1 MVDKTVDNSVAK
13 NKQAL
18 LNASKN
24 VEATLEK
31 FKANVTPE
39 KTADFIIEDNEK
51 SRRLRASAFHA
62 QEQQRGAGVELSAQ
76 KASSFYNEPSVD
88 KAVRQSVDKQV
99 DDSNSVLLLTPEN
112 RASKSSDIVG
122 SIVTFIGIFAS
133 VIWVSLVIGYIQNG
147 MGWSDLLS
155 QQPHIIGG
163 FFAGIIAPL
172 ALVWF
177 VLAQFRRRSEIEKY
191 TNSLKHELQ
200 SVLFPADHQFADMQK
215 SIAGLCYQA
224 AELTSSTEVMLKDI
238 HKARHGLRQDIEAY
252 EALTGKASH
261 HIDNLS
267 NAIEKRSSRLLS
279 LTGEIEKRTSSIE
292 MKTMAGAQAWDETTS
307 NALNR
312 VSEIESSLKDGLE
325 KLLGTAEIA
334 ANRANDIGQNLE
346 KTYSNIEEKVLKASA
361 SLDNVSESFIIQQEA
376 FAESTGMFAEDTA
389 RLNSLLQEHVIGV
402 DAIEQLSQKSL
413 GLMQKTMEEGANQ
426 QQVIS
431 NKLEESLIEMSVIAE
446 TADERADK
454 VAAAITRQAAILKET
469 AENARDDM
477 ADIESELLKR
487 AKEAKKHAD
496 EIAHQLKDVDFTIS
510 ERMDILTVQADKMHR
525 TIKASV
531 AELDKASNQIEP
543 FQQKALRKVSDTI
556 ASLGEGLVQIGGIAD
571 GVQDSLDKSSRK
583 FTDTAEK
590 MRSVSKEAS
599 IATEQ
604 AAGVFMNKTK
614 EIHKMVTETADRAD
628 KIQGADRLL
637 RQEMFMGAAKFIVES
652 IHSLSVDLTRAIDGG
667 IHESLWNKYQNGD
680 LTIFTTYL
688 VSIKDDI
695 PMDKLKMKFA
705 KENEFRTYVNS
716 FIHQY
721 EDMVEQ
727 AMKVDHAALLGAT
740 FLSSDIGKLYRLV
753 CQIAGCPPLV
763 QYQENKVA

>member
-18 LNASKN
+18 LRASKN

-39 KTADFIIEDNEK
+39 KTADFIIEDNET
-51 SRRLRASAFHA
+51 SRRLRASTYHA
-62 QEQQRGAGVELSAQ
+62 QEQQRATGVELSAQ
-76 KASSFYNEPSVD
+76 KPSSYYREPSVD
-88 KAVRQSVDKQV
+88 KVVRESMDK
-99 DDSNSVLLLTPEN
+99 DENAKDSVLLLTPDN
-112 RASKSSDIVG
+112 RPSKKSDIVG
-122 SIVTFIGIFAS
+122 STVTFIGIFAS
-133 VIWVSLVIGYIQNG
+133 VIWISLVVGYIQNG

-177 VLAQFRRRSEIEKY
+177 ILAQFRRRSEIEKY
-191 TNSLKHELQ
+191 TNALKHELQ
-200 SVLFPADHQFADMQK
+200 SVLFPSNHQFADMQQ

-238 HKARHGLRQDIEAY
+238 RKARHGLRQDIEAY
-252 EALTGKASH
+252 ESLTSKASN
-261 HIDNLS
+261 HIDHLS

-279 LTGEIEKRTSSIE
+279 LTDEIEKRTSSIE
-292 MKTMAGAQAWDETTS
+292 MKTMAGAQTWDETTS
-307 NALNR
+307 KALNR
-312 VSEIESSLKDGLE
+312 VTEIESSMKQGLE
-325 KLLGTAEIA
+325 RLLGTAEIA

-346 KTYSNIEEKVLKASA
+346 KTYGTIEEKVLKASA
-361 SLDNVSESFIIQQEA
+361 SLDNVSEAFIIQQEA

-389 RLNSLLQEHVIGV
+389 RLNSLLQEHAIGV
-402 DAIEQLSQKSL
+402 EAIEMLSQKSL
-413 GLMQKTMEEGANQ
+413 ELMQKIMEDGASQ
-426 QQVIS
+426 HQMIS
-431 NKLEESLIEMSVIAE
+431 NRLEESLIEMSTIAE
-446 TADERADK
+446 MADEKADK
-454 VAAAITRQAAILKET
+454 VAAAIGRQAAALKET
-469 AENARDDM
+469 AENARN
-477 ADIESELLKR
+477 DISHLEESMMKR

-496 EIAHQLKDVDFTIS
+496 EITHQLKDVDFTIS
-510 ERMDILTVQADKMHR
+510 ERMNVLTAQADKMYR

-531 AELDKASNQIEP
+531 SDLDRATSQIEP
-543 FQQKALRKVSDTI
+543 FQQKALRKVGDTI
-556 ASLGEGLVQIGGIAD
+556 ATLGEGLVQIGGIAD
-571 GVQDSLDKSSRK
+571 SVQDNLDKSSRK
-583 FTDTAEK
+583 FTDSAEK
-590 MRSVSKEAS
+590 MRSISKEAS
-599 IATEQ
+599 IAAEQ
-604 AAGVFMNKTK
+604 AASVFVNKTK
-614 EIHKMVTETADRAD
+614 EMHKMVSETTARAE

-637 RQEMFMGAAKFIVES
+637 RQEMFMGAARFIVES

-680 LTIFTTYL
+680 LTIFTSYL

-695 PMDKLKMKFA
+695 PMDKLRVKFA

-753 CQIAGCPPLV
+753 CQIAGRSPLV
-763 QYQENKVA
+763 SYQEKKSA